1 MKDIKAIGIL
11 TSGGDC
17 GGLNAVVKGAAQMA
31 NAFGIKAYA
40 ILNGY
45 AGLYNLAEIDTA
57 IELNDARLEEI
68 DITKAGSCIGNSRVK
83 ISKIDDENKYTRIKA
98 GLARFGIDGL
108 VISGGDDT
116 GSVVVDLH
124 ANSIPCVHV
133 PKTMDLDLYTYSV
146 GGDSAINNISKA
158 VKSVK
163 TTGNSHNRIIIIE
176 VFGRYAGHT
185 TFRGGI
191 AAEADCV
198 LIPEVP
204 IDFDIVYAHM
214 KERFCSRLKNSSL
227 HEATYTIVVAEG
239 LTISNQLLV
248 DESFGTDAFGH
259 KKMGGTGK
267 YVREQLTSRLSVD
280 EEMKAIYKDLG
291 LYVENMN
298 ELPEIRETAPGY
310 LIRSGETY
318 ALDACFGRDA
328 GAGAVLLLRE
338 GIQGVTVASIQDNKI
353 KYIPTKVAIA
363 QRFVNLN
370 LVTLYEA
377 MGVCFGREPV
387 KPQMLPQLHNTDQWN
402 YI

>member
-1 MKDIKAIGIL
+1 MKDIKTIGIL

-31 NAFGIKAYA
+31 NACGIKAYA

-45 AGLYNLAEIDTA
+45 AGLYNLAGTDTAVELNEARIQEIDV
-57 IELNDARLEEI
+57 
-68 DITKAGSCIGNSRVK
+68 TKAGSCIGNSRVK
-83 ISKIDDENKYTRIKA
+83 ISKINDENKYDRIKA
-98 GLARFGIDGL
+98 GLARYGIEGL

-124 ANSIPCVHV
+124 SNGIPCVHV
-133 PKTMDLDLYTYSV
+133 PKTMDLDLHTYSV
-146 GGDSAINNISKA
+146 GGDSAINNIAKA

-163 TTGNSHNRIIIIE
+163 TTGNSHNRIIIVE

-214 KERFCSRLKNSSL
+214 KERFCSRLKNSLL
-227 HEATYTIVVAEG
+227 HEATYIIVVAEG
-239 LTISNQLLV
+239 LTIANQLIV
-248 DESFGTDAFGH
+248 DESYGTDAFGH

-267 YVREQLTSRLSVD
+267 YVREQLISRLHAD
-280 EEMKAIYKDLG
+280 EEMKSVYKELG
-291 LYVENMN
+291 LFVTNMN

-310 LIRSGETY
+310 LIRSGETS

-328 GAGAVLLLRE
+328 GAGAVLLLLE
-338 GIQGVTVASIQDNKI
+338 GIQGVTVTGIQNNFV
-353 KYIPTKVAIA
+353 KYIPTKEAIK
-363 QRFVNLN
+363 QRFVHLN
-370 LVTLYEA
+370 LVSIYEA

-387 KPQMLPQLHNTDQWN
+387 KPQMQPKLMSTEHWN